1 MVSRRLFLA
10 GSVTAVGAV
19 GVLAA
24 CATTPT
30 PGTGTP
36 SPGAGLVP
44 LSTVPVGGAVAAT
57 TASGAVIV
65 VAQPQAGTVVAFS
78 AVCTHAGC
86 TVSAD
91 GAQLLCPCH
100 GSVFEAAT
108 GAVLRGPA
116 VTPLPAVAVAIKD
129 GEVVEA

>member
-10 GSVTAVGAV
+10 GSVTAVGSV

-24 CATTPT
+24 CATTPA
-30 PGTGTP
+30 PGAGTP
-36 SPGAGLVP
+36 SPGAGLVA
-44 LSTVPVGGAVAAT
+44 LSKVPVGGAVAAT
-57 TASGAVIV
+57 TSSGAKIV

-91 GAQLLCPCH
+91 GTQLLCPCH

-108 GAVLRGPA
+108 GAVVRGPA
-116 VTPLPAVAVAIKD
+116 VVPLPAVAVAVKD